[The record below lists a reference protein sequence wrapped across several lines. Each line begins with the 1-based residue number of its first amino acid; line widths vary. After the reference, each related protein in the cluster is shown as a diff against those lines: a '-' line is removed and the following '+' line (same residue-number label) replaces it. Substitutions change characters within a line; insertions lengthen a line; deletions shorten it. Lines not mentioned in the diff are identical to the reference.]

1 MNKTLFK
8 LIAANEHKG
17 EEAVDIGLG
26 TIKAIEA
33 AIGSLLKMPSL
44 CSVM

>member
-1 MNKTLFK
+1 MNKTISK

-17 EEAVDIGLG
+17 EEALEVGMG
-26 TIKAIEA
+26 TIQALEMV
-33 AIGSLLKMPSL
+33 IGNFIKMPSM